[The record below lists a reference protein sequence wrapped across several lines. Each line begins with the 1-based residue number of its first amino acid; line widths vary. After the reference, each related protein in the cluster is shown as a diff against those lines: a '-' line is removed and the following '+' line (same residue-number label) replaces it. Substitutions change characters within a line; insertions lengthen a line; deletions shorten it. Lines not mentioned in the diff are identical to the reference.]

1 MDPKIILSIFFGL
14 REYKIL
20 NPESQFHLM
29 TGNESSGGEDSL
41 EYGKAEGRSSK
52 SEDII
57 FETKYSEHFFAES
70 LSKNFNS
77 YLETGFSVRT

>member
-1 MDPKIILSIFFGL
+1 MDPKILLSIFFGL

-41 EYGKAEGRSSK
+41 EDEKAEGLCSK
-52 SEDII
+52 SEDRI
-57 FETKYSEHFFAES
+57 FETKYSELF
-70 LSKNFNS
+70 LLNF
-77 YLETGFSVRT
+77 YRKTLTVTLKLVFP

>member
-20 NPESQFHLM
+20 NPESQFHLVA
-29 TGNESSGGEDSL
+29 GNESSGGEDSL
-41 EYGKAEGRSSK
+41 EDGKAEGRSSK

-57 FETKYSEHFFAES
+57 FETKYSKLFLRNPYRKTLTVTLKPVFP
-70 LSKNFNS
+70 
-77 YLETGFSVRT
+77 